1 MSLKT
6 LLNTIFS
13 SAILLPALGHCRG
26 RKPHYSDVDHSNNL
40 FQLDDKW
47 EPCNKVGFLKSG

>member
-40 FQLDDKW
+40 FQLDNKW
-47 EPCNKVGFLKSG
+47 EPCNKVGFL